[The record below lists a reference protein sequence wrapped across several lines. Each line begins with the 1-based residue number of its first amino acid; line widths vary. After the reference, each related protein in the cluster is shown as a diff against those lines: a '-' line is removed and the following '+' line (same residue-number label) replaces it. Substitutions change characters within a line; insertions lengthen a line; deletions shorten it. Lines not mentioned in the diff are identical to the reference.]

1 MARTSLQI
9 IAESLAKRHGL
20 TQKEAERFLATA
32 FSVLHA
38 GLDADK
44 QVKVKGLGTFKVIA
58 VKSRES
64 VDVNTQERMVIAGH
78 NKVTFTPDASMKEL
92 VNKPFSAYKTEVL
105 HDGVDLGAIDRKY
118 GIDTSEDPQIEP
130 QSDAETVVEEPV
142 QKEVPSEAPSAV
154 EPTTPEEKVPASP
167 LRVVEKPVSAP
178 LSEQDEVPP
187 TDGQTSE
194 ATPVSPQAADE
205 KEEKVGVEQPVEV
218 AAAKPES
225 QPLSV
230 VSQAEKPKTVSLNV
244 QKAPEATTEDVDEPE
259 GESEEAPEMS
269 SRKRY
274 LWIAVLGL
282 LIVLAVVGYFFY
294 NNWQAQQAPMPIARQ
309 VEKPRSAVQPAPRV
323 ADTLATKPQ
332 PVAVQPKNDTATID
346 FDKINK
352 DPLVKH
358 GAYRIVGVDTV
369 IRLKKG
375 QTMKKYRDHTLGSLM
390 IVYFQALNGKET
402 MGEGELMKVPKVEV
416 KKRLRK

>member
-1 MARTSLQI
+1 MIKKYTTELSELLASKHNLQ
-9 IAESLAKRHGL
+9 K
-20 TQKEAERFLATA
+20 KEAREFVTA
-32 FSVLHA
+32 FIETINE
-38 GLDADK
+38 GLEKDG
-44 QVKVKGLGTFKVIA
+44 VVRIKGLGYFKITTIKPR
-58 VKSRES
+58 KSVNVSTGES
-64 VDVNTQERMVIAGH
+64 VIIESH
-78 NKVTFTPDASMKEL
+78 KKVTFTPDPAIKEL

-105 HDGVDLGAIDRKY
+105 HDGVDLEAIDRKY

-375 QTMKKYRDHTLGSLM
+375 QTMKKYCDHTLGSLM

>member
-1 MARTSLQI
+1 MIKKYTTELSELLASKHNLQ
-9 IAESLAKRHGL
+9 K
-20 TQKEAERFLATA
+20 KEAREFVTA
-32 FSVLHA
+32 FIETINE
-38 GLDADK
+38 GLEKDG
-44 QVKVKGLGTFKVIA
+44 VVRIKGLGYFKITTIKPR
-58 VKSRES
+58 KSVNVSTGES
-64 VDVNTQERMVIAGH
+64 VIIESH
-78 NKVTFTPDASMKEL
+78 NKVTFTPDPAIKEL

-105 HDGVDLGAIDRKY
+105 HDGVDLGPIDRKY

-187 TDGQTSE
+187 TEGQTSE

-375 QTMKKYRDHTLGSLM
+375 QTMKKYCDHTLGSLM